1 MVEEVCRITDEIGGH
16 LADVAKFGRLIEEP
30 IVSPS
35 GAVVGTRQVPNPA
48 ILSLRRAEESRPRG
62 LIELGFSP
70 TARARLGLAQV
81 VIATQTSKLEALI
94 EARQHKA
101 SRR

>member
-1 MVEEVCRITDEIGGH
+1 
-16 LADVAKFGRLIEEP
+16 
-30 IVSPS
+30 
-35 GAVVGTRQVPNPA
+35 
-48 ILSLRRAEESRPRG
+48 